1 MATAENIT
9 YTVFVMDRRSSG
21 EQVAAHIRQLIFD
34 GSLRQGDRIRQ
45 DDIAEELGV
54 SRIPVREAI
63 IGLDREGWVTIEPH
77 RGAFVHGLD
86 EGSVRDHYELIGLT
100 YGLAARR
107 AVERADD
114 DQVAVLVGL
123 QRDLNT
129 TTEPDEFTRRN
140 ETFIRQLLDMA
151 NSDRVTSVLRVMSG
165 IVPGNFFEH
174 VPAGIAT
181 QQKGTA
187 AMAKAIKAG
196 DGAKADEEAVRL
208 LRRQGDHVIEVLARQ
223 QIVVGA

>member
-1 MATAENIT
+1 MATVQNIT
-9 YTVFVMDRRSSG
+9 YTVFLMDRRSSG

-45 DDIAEELGV
+45 DDIADELGV

-86 EGSVRDHYELIGLT
+86 EGSVRDHYELIGLA
-100 YGLAARR
+100 YGMAARR
-107 AVERADD
+107 AVERADA
-114 DQVAVLVGL
+114 DQVAVLIGL
-123 QRDLNT
+123 QRDLSAT
-129 TTEPDEFTRRN
+129 SEPDEFSRRN
-140 ETFIRQLLDMA
+140 ETFLRQLLDMA
-151 NSDRVTSVLRVMSG
+151 SSDRVTSVLRVMSG

-174 VPAGIAT
+174 VPAGIVT
-181 QQKGTA
+181 QQRGTA
-187 AMAKAIKAG
+187 AIAKAIKAG
-196 DGAKADEEAVRL
+196 DGVKADEEAVRL
-208 LRRQGDHVIEVLARQ
+208 LRRQGDHVVEVLARQ